1 MTLLELVNKVL
12 RRLRED
18 EVTDLSAPYSQLILE
33 FVADAHEETQQ
44 YHDWFR
50 NDQTIVVRVP
60 AGATEL
66 DLTATVGDGGAI
78 EPGSTPPGENS
89 FLRTSEKGIA
99 AWVYDN
105 LTTDVDGYR
114 PTLYDWDSLEDE
126 YRSLTTQTGEISCI
140 ALQLSSDGPGYRMRV
155 YPSPTATRY
164 IKMRFHLPET
174 LIDVDED
181 ADSRVITT
189 PWRPIVKGA
198 VYWAL
203 NERGEEMGEPGG
215 LAEKRFYASLAVEK
229 ERDLNLATKTGNL
242 EFYRD

>member
-18 EVTDLSAPYSQLILE
+18 SVPDLSAPYSQLVLE

-44 YHDWFR
+44 FHDWSR
-50 NDQTIVVRVP
+50 NDTTIVVRIP
-60 AGATEL
+60 AGSLDL
-66 DLTATVGDGGAI
+66 DLTATIADGGAI
-78 EPGSTPPGENS
+78 ETGYTPPGENS
-89 FLRTSEKGIA
+89 FLRVGPCGVE
-99 AWVYDN
+99 AWVYDD
-105 LTTDVDGYR
+105 LTTDTTGYR
-114 PTLYDWDSLEDE
+114 PTLVDWSTLAEQ
-126 YRSLTTQTGEISCI
+126 YKSLTTATGEVTQI
-140 ALQLSSDGPGYRMRV
+140 ALQLSEDGPGYRLWV
-155 YPSPTATRY
+155 YPAPTATRY
-164 IKMRFHLPET
+164 MHMRFHSPEA